1 MEDIRNDSE
10 EINDQTA
17 NDDME
22 DFAAL
27 LEQSLLGARELKPG
41 QKIEATVLQVGSQW
55 VFLDVGQ
62 KGEGVLDIRELQD
75 AEGKAAVAVGD
86 RLPVYFLSGAGG
98 ELRFTT
104 RLGQGAAGAAQIEE
118 AWRSGIPVEGRL
130 EKEVKGG
137 FEVRLAGGM
146 RAFCPFSQL
155 GMRRDADAEIPV
167 GQSLSFKVMQFGEQG
182 RNVVV
187 SHRALMEEERARQRE
202 SLRETLK
209 EGMVV
214 QGTVTALRE
223 FGAFVD
229 IGGLEGLLPISEIS
243 YGRVENIGEALH
255 VGQQLQ
261 LAVKKLDWEAGR
273 FSFSLRD
280 TQADPWS
287 KVGTLYAEGSVHTG
301 TVVRLVPF
309 GAFVAL
315 EEGID
320 GLIHIS
326 RLGAGRRISHPRE
339 VLEVGQQLLVTVEQI
354 DREQRRIAL
363 APAAA
368 GAESA
373 APKSYVEKPGG
384 GSMGTFGELLKGK
397 FEKKGKKR

>member
-1 MEDIRNDSE
+1 
-10 EINDQTA
+10 
-17 NDDME
+17 
-22 DFAAL
+22 
-27 LEQSLLGARELKPG
+27 
-41 QKIEATVLQVGSQW
+41 
-55 VFLDVGQ
+55 
-62 KGEGVLDIRELQD
+62 
-75 AEGKAAVAVGD
+75 
-86 RLPVYFLSGAGG
+86 
-98 ELRFTT
+98 
-104 RLGQGAAGAAQIEE
+104 
-118 AWRSGIPVEGRL
+118 
-130 EKEVKGG
+130 
-137 FEVRLAGGM
+137 
-146 RAFCPFSQL
+146 
-155 GMRRDADAEIPV
+155 
-167 GQSLSFKVMQFGEQG
+167 
-182 RNVVV
+182 
-187 SHRALMEEERARQRE
+187 
-202 SLRETLK
+202 
-209 EGMVV
+209 
-214 QGTVTALRE
+214 
-223 FGAFVD
+223 
-229 IGGLEGLLPISEIS
+229 
-243 YGRVENIGEALH
+243 
-255 VGQQLQ
+255 
-261 LAVKKLDWEAGR
+261 